1 MVRLGEARRV
11 RTAARIIVFGILV
24 AVGIVSW
31 PLMTGAQAGKAA
43 RIGVLRPAPDDAVF
57 RQTVEPFR
65 QTLRGSGWV
74 EGANLAIEWRVRAA
88 NTREIHSLAGEL
100 VRLRVDAIFAM
111 APAGVAAAAQAT
123 KSIPIVAVDLETDP
137 IAAGFVTSLARPGGN
152 VTGIFLDFP
161 ELGGKWVQLVREAVP
176 GLTRVAVVWDPAT
189 GPSLLKGAEAAARM
203 LNVQVVVLEVR
214 GPRDFAGAFRS
225 AAREKAGALLVLG
238 SPVFNSARKE
248 LAELAA
254 KHRLPAIMPFAGFA
268 EDDGFMAYGPHLPTM
283 FQQAGAVM
291 AKILAGIPPGVIP
304 IERPA
309 RFELIV
315 NLRAAKALGLTVPNP
330 TLLQADRVIE

>member
-1 MVRLGEARRV
+1 MIA
-11 RTAARIIVFGILV
+11 FGIVV

-31 PLMTGAQAGKAA
+31 PLMTTAQTGKTA

-57 RQTVEPFR
+57 RHTVELFR

-74 EGANLAIEWRVRAA
+74 EGANLAIEWRVRSA
-88 NTREIHSLAGEL
+88 NAQEIQALAGEL

-137 IAAGFVTSLARPGGN
+137 MAAGFVTSLARPGG
-152 VTGIFLDFP
+152 D
-161 ELGGKWVQLVREAVP
+161 LGGKWVQLVREAVP
-176 GLTRVAVVWDPAT
+176 GLTRIAVVWDPAT

-203 LNVQVVVLEVR
+203 LNVPVVVLEVR
-214 GPRDFAGAFRS
+214 GPRDFAGAFRL

-268 EDDGFMAYGPHLPTM
+268 EDGGFMAYGPHLPTM

-291 AKILAGIPPGVIP
+291 ARILAGIPPGVIP

-315 NLRAAKALGLTVPNP
+315 NLRAAKALRLTVPNP